1 MRESCVDLVTLLDPK
16 SVGVVHQTVRKQLE
30 KRIVVFND
38 EHYVL
43 YRFPTRFRAWRFR
56 RLLRL
61 TDRTGV
67 PFQKLVSC
75 QTGEAKDAGFWV
87 VASYEEGDTWDLKRI
102 QPDHLWRLAEALA
115 LLHRAESWWNGKLFK
130 LERPSRWLF
139 RSRLMEECA
148 PAIAACE
155 TLAGWAAENAS
166 VLRPRSMWQLVHGDL
181 YDKNML
187 MRGDGSICLLDYEF
201 AAYELAGMEL
211 AAVLLRVVTGRLK
224 PMRQEFVERYLAA
237 SSCRVQQDWNQH
249 APQYLVFSL
258 MRIVGRSAQKLART
272 RATATAAHIER
283 AELSMQKL
291 LGDAC
296 SMAQAINQGER
307 NVFDLLAAA
316 GR

>member
-1 MRESCVDLVTLLDPK
+1 MRECRVDLPTLLDPN
-16 SVGVVHQTVRKQLE
+16 SVGVVHQTIRKQLE
-30 KRIVVFND
+30 KRIVVFKD
-38 EHYVL
+38 VHYVL

-61 TDRTGV
+61 AAETGV
-67 PFQKLVSC
+67 PFQKVVSC
-75 QTGEAKDAGFWV
+75 QAGGGKEAGLWV
-87 VASYEEGDTWDLKRI
+87 VASYEEGDIWDVKRI
-102 QPDHLWRLAEALA
+102 QPDHVWCLAEALA
-115 LLHRAESWWNGKLFK
+115 RLHRAQSCWNGKLFK
-130 LERPSRWLF
+130 LERPSRWFF

-148 PAIAACE
+148 PAIAASE

-166 VLRPRSMWQLVHGDL
+166 VLRPRSIWQLVHGDL

-187 MRGDGSICLLDYEF
+187 MRSDGSICLLDYEF

-224 PMRQEFVERYLAA
+224 PMRPEFVERYLAA
-237 SSCRVQQDWNQH
+237 SSHRVQQDWNQY

-258 MRIVGRSAQKLART
+258 MRMAGRSAQKLART
-272 RATATAAHIER
+272 RATATAAHVQR

-291 LGDAC
+291 LDDA
-296 SMAQAINQGER
+296 SRMAQAVGQGR
-307 NVFDLLAAA
+307 RDVFELLAAA